1 MPHLLQ
7 LLLLLVI
14 IVFCAKAAGALS
26 VRFGQPAVFGEIL
39 IGLLLGPTALDL
51 LGLGIFQHGSAT
63 PDKLHNTLK
72 DLSEIGVI
80 LLMFVAGLET
90 DLEEMKRVG
99 RAAFW
104 AATGGVVLPMLGG
117 ALTARGFGY
126 NWREAIFIGTV
137 LTATSVSISA
147 QTLLELKQ
155 LRSKEG
161 STILGAAVIDDVM
174 GIIVLSFVVA
184 FAAIGNPKAP
194 TEVSL
199 PAILAQL
206 FFNDSKVAE
215 LGLIMVL
222 MLAFFVLAAW
232 FGWRY
237 FERLLALFAR
247 TPASQALLA
256 GAVGLALLYAFLAQ
270 YVGQVAAITG
280 SYLAGVLIA
289 RTRFKHKIDEGIH
302 PLTYSILV
310 PVFFISIGLEAN
322 GRELFANSSKLWL
335 MLTIL
340 AVAIAGKVIGSG
352 AGARWCGFSNQEA
365 LRVGIGMISRGE
377 VGLIVAGVG
386 LASGVIGQQVF
397 SIMVIMV
404 LVTTMITPLLLR
416 LVFPRCEEAIRVEV
430 YEAIV
435 GIGEAEKLS
444 E

>member
-26 VRFGQPAVFGEIL
+26 VRVGQPAVFGEIL
-39 IGLLLGPTALDL
+39 IGLLLGPTFFDL
-51 LGLGIFQHGSAT
+51 LGLSIFQHGPIAT
-63 PDKLHNTLK
+63 GNLHGTIK

-90 DLEEMKRVG
+90 DLDEMKRVG

-104 AATGGVVLPMLGG
+104 AAAGGVVLPMLGG
-117 ALTARGFGY
+117 AWVARAFGY

-184 FAAIGNPKAP
+184 FAALGNPPAQRDL
-194 TEVSL
+194 TL
-199 PAILAQL
+199 PQLLAQQW
-206 FFNDSKVAE
+206 FNASKVAE
-215 LGLIMVL
+215 LSLIVAL
-222 MLAFFVLAAW
+222 MLAFFVIAAW

-237 FERLLALFAR
+237 FDKLLDRFAR

-256 GAVGLALLYAFLAQ
+256 GAVCVALLYAFIAQ

-280 SYLAGVLIA
+280 SYLAGVLMA

-322 GRELFANSSKLWL
+322 GRAIFADTSKFWL
-335 MLTIL
+335 MLAL
-340 AVAIAGKVIGSG
+340 LVVAIAGKVVGSG
-352 AGARWCGFSNQEA
+352 AGARLCGFSNQEA
-365 LRVGIGMISRGE
+365 LRVGVGMISRGE

-386 LASGVIGQQVF
+386 LANGVIGQQVF
-397 SIMVIMV
+397 SIMVMMV
-404 LVTTMITPLLLR
+404 LVTTMVTPLLLR
-416 LVFPRCEEAIRVEV
+416 LVFPRCAEVVGVEI
-430 YEAIV
+430 YEAIA
-435 GIGEAEKLS
+435 GMGEAEDAG

>member
-7 LLLLLVI
+7 LLLLLLVI
-14 IVFCAKAAGALS
+14 ICSAKAAGALS

-51 LGLGIFQHGSAT
+51 LGWPIFHAQHEVLSIT
-63 PDKLHNTLK
+63 VK
-72 DLSEIGVI
+72 DLSELGVI

-104 AATGGVVLPMLGG
+104 AALGGVSLPMLGG
-117 ALTARGFGY
+117 ALTAKAFGY
-126 NWREAIFIGTV
+126 GWREAIFIGTV

-147 QTLLELKQ
+147 QTLMELKQ
-155 LRSKEG
+155 LKSKEG

-184 FAAIGNPKAP
+184 FAAIGNAEPQAGAA
-194 TEVSL
+194 L
-199 PAILAQL
+199 PQLLAGQL
-206 FFNDSKVAE
+206 FNGSKAAE
-215 LGLIMVL
+215 IGLIIVL
-222 MLAFFVLAAW
+222 MILFFVLATW

-237 FERLLALFAR
+237 FDRLLESFAR
-247 TPASQALLA
+247 VPASQALLA
-256 GAVGLALLYAFLAQ
+256 GAVGLALLYSFLAQ

-280 SYLAGVLIA
+280 SYLAGVLIT
-289 RTRFKHKIDEGIH
+289 RTRFKHKVDEGIH

-322 GRELFANSSKLWL
+322 GRALLADSSKLLL
-335 MLTIL
+335 MLAIL
-340 AVAIAGKVIGSG
+340 AVAILTKVIGSG
-352 AGARWCGFSNQEA
+352 LGARWCGFTNQEA

-386 LASGVIGQQVF
+386 LASGVIGQEVF

-404 LVTTMITPLLLR
+404 LVTTMVTPLLLR
-416 LVFPRCEEAIRVEV
+416 LVFPRCEEEVGVEV
-430 YEAIV
+430 YEVIA
-435 GIGEAEKLS
+435 GMTEPPES
-444 E
+444 ES